1 MTVGPD
7 SVRIAAAQYPIGEPA
22 SLAEWR
28 EKIARWVA
36 EGAASGAELLVFPE
50 YAAIEQAA
58 AFGPEAKGDL
68 ARTLAVVSA
77 EAGER
82 VAFHVDLARRH
93 NVHILVGSGPVA
105 TEDGRIVNAAQ
116 LVTPDGLVGEQ
127 EKLVMTPFEREWGV
141 SPGGPPRVFDTRLGR
156 IAIAI
161 CYDVEFPLLVRAFA
175 EAGAEIVLVPSCTER
190 RSGFNRVRIS
200 CLARALEST
209 ILTVQSPTVGDALWS
224 PAVDRNCGAAGLY
237 VPAEHDVSDTGIL
250 AEGRLDEPGWVVAT
264 ADLAR
269 LRRLRSGGEMRNTID
284 WALQPGAGPAAAVE
298 LVSLT

>member
-1 MTVGPD
+1 VTGGRD
-7 SVRIAAAQYPIGEPA
+7 IVRIAAAQYPIGEPA

-28 EKIARWVA
+28 DKVARWVA
-36 EGAASGAELLVFPE
+36 EGAATGAELLVFPE

-58 AFGPEAKGDL
+58 AFGAEAKSDL

-77 EAGER
+77 EAGAR
-82 VAFHVDLARRH
+82 VAFHAELARH
-93 NVHILVGSGPVA
+93 HDVHILVGSGPVA

-116 LVTPDGLVGEQ
+116 LVTPDGHVGEQ
-127 EKLVMTPFEREWGV
+127 EKLVMTPFEREWGI
-141 SPGGPPRVFDTRLGR
+141 SPGGPPRVFETALGR

-161 CYDVEFPLLVRAFA
+161 CYDVEFPLLVRSMT

-190 RSGFNRVRIS
+190 RSGFHRVRTG

-209 ILTVQSPTVGDALWS
+209 VLTIQSPTVGDALWS

-237 VPAEHDVSDTGIL
+237 VPAEQGVSDTGIL
-250 AEGRLDEPGWVVAT
+250 VEGRLDEPGWVVGT

-269 LRRLRSGGEMRNTID
+269 LRRLRDGGEMRNSAD
-284 WALQPGAGPAAAVE
+284 WALQPGAGSTARVE
-298 LVSLT
+298 VVSLV

>member
-1 MTVGPD
+1 MRIEPD

-22 SLAEWR
+22 TLAEWR
-28 EKIARWVA
+28 DKIARWIA
-36 EGAASGAELLVFPE
+36 DGAATGAELLVFPE

-82 VAFHVDLARRH
+82 VAFHADLARRH

-116 LVTPDGLVGEQ
+116 LVTPEGLVGEQ

-141 SPGGPPRVFDTRLGR
+141 SAGGPARVFDTRLGR

-161 CYDVEFPLLVRAFA
+161 CYDVEFPLLVRAYA

-190 RSGFNRVRIS
+190 RSGFNRVRIG

-224 PAVDRNCGAAGLY
+224 PAVDRNCGAAGLF
-237 VPAEHDVSDTGIL
+237 VPAEHDVSDTGVL
-250 AEGRLDEPGWVVAT
+250 VEGRLDEPGWVVGA

-269 LRRLRSGGEMRNTID
+269 LRRLRGGGEMRNTID
-284 WALQPGAGPAAAVE
+284 WALQPGAGPAASVE
-298 LVSLT
+298 LVSLV